1 MTHASGQTQTNSW
14 HTVVP
19 PQPGSPL
26 PADVALPLASRR
38 RWKRFGVRG
47 LQVQAPVFG
56 RAVEV
61 SDRGARLESPAPLA
75 AGCDYIFRLH
85 DGTRFLDLRG
95 RVAWCRLD
103 RFERTPRGSRA
114 IFRAGIELGPG
125 EAGAGWRSVLADR
138 AGVALG
144 A

>member
-1 MTHASGQTQTNSW
+1 MTHAAGQTLTNSW
-14 HTVVP
+14 HAVVP
-19 PQPGSPL
+19 LRPGSTL
-26 PADVALPLASRR
+26 PPDVALPLASRR

-61 SDRGARLESPAPLA
+61 SDRGARLESPSPLV
-75 AGCDYIFRLH
+75 AGRDYVFRLNY
-85 DGTRFLDLRG
+85 GTRFLDLRG

-103 RFERTPRGSRA
+103 RFEPTPRGPRA